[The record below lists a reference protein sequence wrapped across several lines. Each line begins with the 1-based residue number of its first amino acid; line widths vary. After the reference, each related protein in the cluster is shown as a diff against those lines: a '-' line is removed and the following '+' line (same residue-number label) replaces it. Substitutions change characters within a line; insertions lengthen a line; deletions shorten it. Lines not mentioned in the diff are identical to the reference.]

1 MTTGPAAA
9 TPAMRELAR
18 LGIPFTLHPYPHDPS
33 VRSFGDEAASA
44 LGLSTEVVFK
54 TLVTL
59 VDDSPAIAV
68 LPVSGLLD
76 MKAFATTCSGRRA
89 DLADLALAQR
99 ITGYVTGG
107 ISPIGQKR
115 VIRTV
120 VDEQAWLHDV
130 VYVSGGRRGLD
141 IGLAPGDLIRVTN
154 ATVAAIARAGSA

>member
-1 MTTGPAAA
+1 MATGPAA
-9 TPAMRELAR
+9 TPATRELAR

-33 VRSFGDEAASA
+33 VRSFGDEAARA
-44 LGLSTEVVFK
+44 LGVSTDVVFK
-54 TLVTL
+54 TLVAI

-68 LPVSGLLD
+68 LPVSGPLD
-76 MKAFATTCSGRRA
+76 MKAFATACGGRRA

-99 ITGYVTGG
+99 ITGYVIGG

-115 VIRTV
+115 PVRTV
-120 VDEQAWLHDV
+120 IDEQAWLHDF

-154 ATVAAIARAGSA
+154 AEVAAIARARSA